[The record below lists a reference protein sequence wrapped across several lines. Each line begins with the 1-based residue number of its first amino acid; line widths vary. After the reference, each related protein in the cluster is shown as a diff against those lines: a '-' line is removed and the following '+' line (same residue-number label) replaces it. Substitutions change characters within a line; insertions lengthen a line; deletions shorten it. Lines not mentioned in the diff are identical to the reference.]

1 MLVLALAALQISL
14 VSPQPIVEVDTGR
27 LKGEVVRLAWSP
39 DGSDLYLQTIER
51 DKSGLVKS
59 AKHYLISTAGK
70 TIKGVDQEPAWAAKY
85 WSWKSAQASPVAP
98 AFRID
103 VRQREETI
111 RATYTP
117 TGGAMARGGTANP
130 TDGTSF
136 EEVANAA
143 NQTQKAVIFTLQ
155 VRDEKI
161 GEWTNE
167 AVIPG
172 VNFGWAP
179 APLGLLAFAKRE
191 GGPLIVLDASGG
203 RQELAGTKAAVLPAW
218 SDDGK
223 RIAWLERKDRK
234 KYELMIAGIQMP

>member
-1 MLVLALAALQISL
+1 MVILAFAALQISL
-14 VSPQPIVEVDTGR
+14 ASPIVEVDTGR

-59 AKHYLISTAGK
+59 AKHYVISTAGK
-70 TIKGVDQEPAWAAKY
+70 TIKGVDQEPAWATKY
-85 WSWKSAQASPVAP
+85 WSWKSAQASPAAP

-103 VRQREETI
+103 VKQREETI